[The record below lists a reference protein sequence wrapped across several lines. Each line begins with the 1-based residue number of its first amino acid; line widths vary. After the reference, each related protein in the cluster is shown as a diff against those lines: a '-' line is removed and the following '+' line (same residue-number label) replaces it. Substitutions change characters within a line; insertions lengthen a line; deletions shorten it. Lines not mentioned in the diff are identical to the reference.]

1 MHGQLQFA
9 NIINLKDQH
18 ALRLRVAVGS
28 ISFVTMHGYL
38 LCLILSAPE
47 VGMQEQA
54 EYSATYLMHAEHA
67 KLAAMEKRN
76 VDGVV

>member
-1 MHGQLQFA
+1 M
-9 NIINLKDQH
+9 
-18 ALRLRVAVGS
+18 
-28 ISFVTMHGYL
+28 
-38 LCLILSAPE
+38 ILSAPE